1 MRKKE
6 KVKYKPVSVR
16 ELFLEMK
23 NLSELMIDLAY
34 SAALF
39 NDRDLAED
47 VIELED
53 RVDMLAYLLDM
64 EIMIAARDA
73 DEAKALS
80 GVAKVASAADKIS
93 DAAGDIAAIVLQ
105 DIGVHP
111 IVAEIFERVEERL
124 ARIKVSEN
132 SPIVGKQINDLDL
145 ASMGIDVIA
154 IRRNRDWI
162 INPGNEEQIKSNDI
176 FIVRGVQEGIKEF
189 REKAEVGPLRVEERL
204 KTLKNETERFRD
216 IAKRFIELKDTSEL
230 MISLA
235 YSALLLNSKDL
246 AEEVNSLEEY
256 VDKLHTNFE
265 LLVLLSEFSEEEA
278 KGLLG
283 LIRLGVAAEK
293 ISDAAAEI
301 AEVILRGIE
310 PHLVL
315 KMTIIDA
322 EETIAYA
329 RVSDKSPLVNKTLR
343 EIRLPEETGMRI
355 LAIRRKDRCIRPKLD
370 TRIEIGDILIASGYS
385 EGKEDLIKLASP
397 DLPSLA
403 EGLFENLS
411 EYEGEF

>member
-1 MRKKE
+1 MRRKE
-6 KVKYKPVSVR
+6 KVKYRPISVK
-16 ELFLEMK
+16 ELLLEMK

-73 DEAKALS
+73 DEAKALT
-80 GVAKVASAADKIS
+80 GVTKVASAADKIS

-111 IVAEIFERVEERL
+111 IVTEIFERVEEHL

-145 ASMGIDVIA
+145 ASMGMDVIA
-154 IRRNRDWI
+154 IRRDRDWI
-162 INPGNEEQIKSNDI
+162 INPGNEEQVKSNDV

-189 REKAEVGPLRVEERL
+189 REKAEVGSLRVGERL
-204 KTLKNETERFRD
+204 KTQRNETERFRD
-216 IAKRFIELKDTSEL
+216 IAKQFIELKDTSEL

-265 LLVLLSEFSEEEA
+265 LLVLLSEFGEEEA

-293 ISDAAAEI
+293 IADAAAEI

-315 KMTIIDA
+315 KMAIMDA

-343 EIRLPEETGMRI
+343 EIRLPEETGMKI

-370 TRIEIGDILIASGYS
+370 TRIEVGDILIASGYS
-385 EGKEDLIKLASP
+385 DGREDLIKLASP
-397 DLPSLA
+397 DLPNSA
-403 EGLFENLS
+403 RKPTPF
-411 EYEGEF
+411 

>member
-1 MRKKE
+1 MRRKE
-6 KVKYKPVSVR
+6 KVKYKPIPVR
-16 ELFLEMK
+16 ELLLEMK

-47 VIELED
+47 VIDLED
-53 RVDMLAYLLDM
+53 HVDTLAYLLDM

-105 DIGVHP
+105 DIGIHP
-111 IVAEIFERVEERL
+111 IVTEIFERVEERL
-124 ARIKVSEN
+124 ARIKISEN
-132 SPIVGKQINDLDL
+132 SPIVGRQINDLDL

-154 IRRNRDWI
+154 IRRNKDWI
-162 INPGNEEQIKSNDI
+162 INPGNEEHVKSNDV
-176 FIVRGVQEGIKEF
+176 FIIRGVQEGIKEF
-189 REKAEVGPLRVEERL
+189 REKAEVAPSRIGERP
-204 KTLKNETERFRD
+204 KTLRDETERFRN
-216 IAKRFIELKDTSEL
+216 IAERFVELKDTSEL
-230 MISLA
+230 MINLA
-235 YSALLLNSKDL
+235 YSALLLNSKEL

-283 LIRLGVAAEK
+283 LVRLGVAAEK
-293 ISDAAAEI
+293 IADAAAEI

-315 KMTIIDA
+315 KMMIMDA
-322 EETIAYA
+322 EETIAYV
-329 RVSDKSPLVNKTLR
+329 RVSEKSPLVNKTLR
-343 EIRLPEETGMRI
+343 ETRLPEETGMRI
-355 LAIRRKDRCIRPKLD
+355 LAIRRKGRCIRPKPEM
-370 TRIEIGDILIASGYS
+370 RIEADDILIASGYS
-385 EGKEDLIKLASP
+385 EGREDLIKLASP
-397 DLPSLA
+397 DLPSLS
-403 EGLFENLS
+403 ENLFEDLS
-411 EYEGEF
+411 EYEGEL

>member
-6 KVKYKPVSVR
+6 KVKYKPISVR
-16 ELFLEMK
+16 ELLLEMK

-39 NDRDLAED
+39 DDRDLAED

-385 EGKEDLIKLASP
+385 EGMEDLIKLASP

-403 EGLFENLS
+403 KGLFEDLS

>member
-1 MRKKE
+1 MRRKE
-6 KVKYKPVSVR
+6 KVEYKPIPVR
-16 ELFLEMK
+16 KLLLEMK

-47 VIELED
+47 VIDLED
-53 RVDMLAYLLDM
+53 HVDTLAYLLDM

-105 DIGVHP
+105 DIGIHP
-111 IVAEIFERVEERL
+111 IVTEIFERVEERL
-124 ARIKVSEN
+124 ARIKISEN
-132 SPIVGKQINDLDL
+132 SPIVGRQINDLDL

-154 IRRNRDWI
+154 IRRNKDWI
-162 INPGNEEQIKSNDI
+162 INPGNEEYVKSNDV
-176 FIVRGVQEGIKEF
+176 FIIRGVQEGIKEF
-189 REKAEVGPLRVEERL
+189 REKAEVEPLRIGERP
-204 KTLKNETERFRD
+204 KTLRDEAERFRN
-216 IAKRFIELKDTSEL
+216 IAERFVELKDTSEL

-235 YSALLLNSKDL
+235 YSALLLNSKEL

-265 LLVLLSEFSEEEA
+265 LLVLLSEFSKEEA

-283 LIRLGVAAEK
+283 LVRLGVAAEK
-293 ISDAAAEI
+293 IADAAAEI

-315 KMTIIDA
+315 KMMIMDA
-322 EETIAYA
+322 EETIAYV
-329 RVSDKSPLVNKTLR
+329 RVSEKSPLVNKTLR
-343 EIRLPEETGMRI
+343 ETRLPEETGMRI
-355 LAIRRKDRCIRPKLD
+355 LAIRRKGRCIRPKPD
-370 TRIEIGDILIASGYS
+370 MRIEADDILIASGYS
-385 EGKEDLIKLASP
+385 EGKEDLIKLASL
-397 DLPSLA
+397 DLPSLS
-403 EGLFENLS
+403 EDLFEDLS
-411 EYEGEF
+411 ECEGEL

>member
-6 KVKYKPVSVR
+6 KVKYKPISVR
-16 ELFLEMK
+16 ELLLEMK

-47 VIELED
+47 VIDLED
-53 RVDMLAYLLDM
+53 RVDTLTYLLDM
-64 EIMIAARDA
+64 EIMMAARDA

-111 IVAEIFERVEERL
+111 IVAEIFERVEEHL

-145 ASMGIDVIA
+145 TSMGIDVIA

-162 INPGNEEQIKSNDI
+162 INPGNEEQVKSNDI
-176 FIVRGVQEGIKEF
+176 FIVRGAQEGIKEF
-189 REKAEVGPLRVEERL
+189 REKAEAGPFRVEERL

-216 IAKRFIELKDTSEL
+216 MAKQFIELKDTSEL

-265 LLVLLSEFSEEEA
+265 LLVLLSEFSKEEA

-293 ISDAAAEI
+293 IADAAAEI

-310 PHLVL
+310 PHPVL
-315 KMTIIDA
+315 KMTIMDA

-343 EIRLPEETGMRI
+343 EIHLPEETGMRI

-385 EGKEDLIKLASP
+385 EGREDLIKLASP

-403 EGLFENLS
+403 EDLFEDLS
-411 EYEGEF
+411 EYEGEC